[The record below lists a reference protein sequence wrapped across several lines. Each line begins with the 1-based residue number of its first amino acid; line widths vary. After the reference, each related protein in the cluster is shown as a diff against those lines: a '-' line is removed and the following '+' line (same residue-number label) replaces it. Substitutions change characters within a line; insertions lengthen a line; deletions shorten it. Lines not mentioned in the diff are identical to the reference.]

1 MKKLFEEGFDEAAIG
16 VLVRCGQSNI
26 IVYDQEKIIEILMKD
41 MEAEAAIEHFEF
53 NIQGA
58 WVGDDTPGFLYR
70 ATMKEINEEWAE
82 E

>member
-1 MKKLFEEGFDEAAIG
+1 
-16 VLVRCGQSNI
+16 
-26 IVYDQEKIIEILMKD
+26 MKD
-41 MEAEAAIEHFEF
+41 MGEEDAVEHFEF

-70 ATMKEINEEWAE
+70 ATMEEIDEEWAE

>member
-1 MKKLFEEGFDEAAIG
+1 MKKLFQYEFNEAVVG
-16 VLVRCGQSNI
+16 VLVRCGQPNI

-41 MEAEAAIEHFEF
+41 MGEEAAVEHFEF

-58 WVGDDTPGFLYR
+58 WVGDYTPGFLYR
-70 ATMKEINEEWAE
+70 ATMEEIDEEWAE